1 MAMQERADG
10 ERLDRFVGAYAPSF
24 AYALDNDLMLSAYPD
39 RVLAHARAPQSLLEL
54 GIGHG
59 TTSRRFSAAVRRHVV
74 VEGSE
79 EIVARFFEENA
90 NSPTVVVRSMFED
103 FETTE
108 RFDAVV
114 AGFVLEHVADPVAIL
129 RRFSRMLSPRG
140 TLFVAVPNA
149 ESLHRRLAYIAGLLD
164 DVMRLGDGDRAL
176 GHVRSYTQ
184 DTLARDFAEANLSF
198 DGCEGL
204 YLKPLTTGQLA
215 SLNLDSRVYGAM
227 VEIGY
232 RYPELC
238 AGILAWGRPR

>member
-1 MAMQERADG
+1 MQERAG
-10 ERLDRFVGAYAPSF
+10 AERLDRFVDAYAPSF
-24 AYALDNDLMLSAYPD
+24 AYALDNDLMMSAYPD
-39 RVLAHARAPQSLLEL
+39 RVLAHAGAAQSLLEL

-59 TTSRRFSAAVRRHVV
+59 TTTRRFSAAVGRHVV

-79 EIVARFFEENA
+79 AIVARFFEENA
-90 NSPTVVVRSMFED
+90 DCATVVVRSMFEE
-103 FETTE
+103 FETAE

-114 AGFVLEHVADPVAIL
+114 AGFVLEHVADPVALL
-129 RRFSRMLSPRG
+129 RRYNNMLSPNG
-140 TLFVAVPNA
+140 LLFVAVPNA
-149 ESLHRRLAYIAGLLD
+149 ESLHRRLAHIAGLLD
-164 DVMRLGDGDRAL
+164 DVMQLGDGDRAL

-184 DTLARDFAEANLSF
+184 DTLAAQFAEANLSF

-215 SLNLDSRVYGAM
+215 SLELDPRIYGAL